1 MCSDCRYVL
10 IILLAVSLFSCS
22 PYSKIR
28 NIRSGNVNFSL
39 QVAGEES
46 AEEEENEV
54 VIDSIRSTLT
64 DEPIIM
70 NAIRD
75 TETGEMVAT
84 DVISASR
91 VTARFRNVAERAG
104 YVSLS
109 FDVSVPSGM
118 SDSQWQLKV
127 MPFMTIQQDTVPL
140 DAIYITGEKYRAGQ
154 LRGYQRYREFLA
166 SIITDTTDFIRMGQL
181 EMFLKRHYPQT
192 YAMKRDS
199 SVIPHPMAEN
209 LFGVT
214 QREALEHYTRHLKRT
229 ANERRKARTGK
240 MYEKFVRDPIVKEG
254 IRLDTVLVAAD
265 GDFVYRYVHTFRSR
279 AGLKKVQV
287 SLDGRL
293 YEKGECIHEFPF
305 PDELTFYISSL
316 STLADNRIKYRMY
329 VLERNIYDN
338 TKAFIDFRQG
348 SSQVDTA
355 LGENAAELE
364 RVRKCID
371 DVLAKDY
378 LELDSLVIVASCSP
392 EGSFGL
398 NRKLS
403 AARSEAVRKYV
414 GEFVPLEWRDS
425 LKASELPE
433 NWEQLERLIAND
445 TLISEKSKDQMLEM
459 IAEMEDPDV
468 VERKFSAMKE
478 YRYMREKLYPKL
490 RSVRF
495 DFYMHRTGMQKDT
508 VHTAE
513 VDTVYMAGIE
523 ALEALDYKRAV
534 TLLRPYGDFNSALA
548 FMAADYNHSALDV
561 LGRLCDTDPKV
572 CYLKAL
578 VLSRLGQH
586 DEALKYFDLCLA
598 YDPYMRH
605 RANLDPEM
613 HLLVNK
619 RKDPNY

>member
-279 AGLKKVQV
+279 PGLKKVQV

-316 STLADNRIKYRMY
+316 STLADNRLKYRMY

-403 AARSEAVRKYV
+403 AARSEAVKKYV

-534 TLLRPYGDFNSALA
+534 TLLRPYDDFNSALA

-561 LGRLCDTDPKV
+561 LGRLSDTDPKV